1 MAISETTYFIKKIKN
16 IFNKWTLATASII
29 LVLCLPLLA
38 ILLGLLTGAGN
49 TWDHIQ
55 KYLLLEYISNSI
67 YLIIGTGILS
77 SLIGISSAWCV
88 ATYNFKF
95 RAYIQWLLY
104 LPLAIPSYIMAY
116 AYVGFLEFE
125 GTFDNITLNTT
136 SGLDIMNIW
145 GLIFI
150 LSISLYPYVYG
161 SSWVMFTSL
170 GKKLWE
176 STSLSG
182 ITQNKYFFNIAL
194 PLTLPAIFAGLFLVF
209 MEVLNDYGAAKYF
222 GINTFTTGIFRTWTA
237 LEDINSSIFLAA
249 ILVVVIVIIQIINR
263 FFRGRKSY
271 SINDISSKS
280 QNVRKNIKGIHQL
293 LVLTICLFPVVI
305 GFIIPLLQL
314 LKWSML
320 HISSQ
325 LDLFL
330 FYLSMN
336 SILLAFFTSLLI
348 VLVALLLV
356 FLPRWSK
363 NTYMKFLTNFST
375 VGYSIPGAV
384 IGITLIAASGYFVN
398 YFDYIFNLKIGKYI
412 FSGLALLIFAYLFR
426 FISVAYNPL
435 EANTLRI
442 NPSIPESSYLLGK
455 SKFFTLFKVEIP
467 LLKSSI
473 ISSSLILFI
482 DLMKELPLTLILKP
496 YNIQT
501 LAIKAFEYADDER
514 ITEAALPSV
523 ILILIIT
530 TIILFLSKYSKVKAY

>member
-1 MAISETTYFIKKIKN
+1 MAVRDIINFIKKLKN
-16 IFNKWTLATASII
+16 IFNKWTLATAFIV
-29 LVLCLPLLA
+29 LVLCIPLLA
-38 ILLGLLTGAGN
+38 ILLSLIIGAGD

-55 KYLLLEYISNSI
+55 KYLLVEYISNSI
-67 YLIIGTGILS
+67 YLITGTGILS
-77 SLIGISSAWCV
+77 VLIGVSSAWFV

-95 RAYIQWLLY
+95 RAYIKWLLY
-104 LPLAIPSYIMAY
+104 LPLAVPSYIMAY
-116 AYVGFLEFE
+116 AYVGFFEFE
-125 GTFDNITLNTT
+125 GTFDWITLNSTK
-136 SGLDIMNIW
+136 GYDIMNIW

-170 GKKLWE
+170 GKKLRE

-182 ITQNKYFFNIAL
+182 ITQNKYFFRIAL
-194 PLTLPAIFAGLFLVF
+194 PLTSPAILGGLFLVF

-237 LEDINSSIFLAA
+237 LEDIKSSIFLAA
-249 ILVVVIVIIQIINR
+249 ILVVVIVLIQTANS
-263 FFRGRKSY
+263 FYRGRKSY
-271 SINDISSKS
+271 SVDDILSKPK
-280 QNVRKNIKGIHQL
+280 NVRRNIKGIHQL
-293 LVLTICLFPVVI
+293 LVITACILPIII
-305 GFIIPLLQL
+305 GFMIPLIQL

-325 LDLFL
+325 LDIFF

-336 SILLAFFTSLLI
+336 SILLAIFTSAI
-348 VLVALLLV
+348 IISVALLLV
-356 FLPRWSK
+356 YLPRWSK
-363 NTYMKFLTNFST
+363 NNYMKYLTIFST

-384 IGITLIAASGYFVN
+384 IGITLIAASGYFVH
-398 YFDYIFNLKIGKYI
+398 YFDYIFNLKVGKYI
-412 FSGLALLIFAYLFR
+412 FSGISLLIFAYLFR

-435 EANTLRI
+435 EANALRI
-442 NPSIPESSYLLGK
+442 SPNIAESSYLLGK
-455 SKFFTLFKVEIP
+455 SKFFTLFNVEIP
-467 LLKSSI
+467 LLKNSI
-473 ISSSLILFI
+473 ISSFLILFI
-482 DLMKELPLTLILKP
+482 DIMKELPLTLILKP

-530 TIILFLSKYSKVKAY
+530 TIILFLSKYNRLKAY